1 MVKQFHYFYKITN
14 LLTQQFYY
22 GIHSTDNIND
32 NYMGSGTRLKIAYQK
47 YGIENFTKEIL
58 KFFDTRK
65 ECADYEA
72 SVVTEQLI
80 NDKNCYN
87 IIKGGEYYDT
97 TNTVSCIDNEGNKI
111 RVPIKEFLEKHY
123 KTCTTGKKAVYDKK
137 LNKNVLVDCNDN
149 NDSINKGYT
158 TYINIH
164 TNEIKRLSNDEVT
177 EEYKGITFNKITAK
191 DKNGNFYC
199 VNKFDERLKTKELL
213 PLQTGRKQSEE
224 TKKKQ
229 KNTFKNIKH
238 QQKEKNSQFGKIW
251 IYLLN
256 NDNTYTNITIKKEE
270 LSDYLAKGWQ
280 KGRRTKNYEYYVNI
294 ESKRNNMHW
303 YHKIIDNK
311 KITTRFLIND
321 KRIIDEQ
328 WIKGR

>member
-32 NYMGSGTRLKIAYQK
+32 NYMGSGTRLRIAYQK

-177 EEYKGITFNKITAK
+177 EEYKGITFNKITVK
-191 DKNGNFYC
+191 DKKGNFYS
-199 VNKFDERLKTKELL
+199 VNDDRLKNNQLFPLFTGKHHTLETKE
-213 PLQTGRKQSEE
+213 KQRESF
-224 TKKKQ
+224 KRINHQ
-229 KNTFKNIKH
+229 KG
-238 QQKEKNSQFGKIW
+238 EKNSQYGKIW
-251 IYLLN
+251 LYQLN
-256 NDNTYTNITIKKEE
+256 EDNYTYTNIKIYDNE
-270 LSDYLAKGWQ
+270 LQFYLKQGWQ
-280 KGRRTKNYEYYVNI
+280 KGRRTKTKDYYIKHEPKGINT
-294 ESKRNNMHW
+294 HW

-311 KITTRFLIND
+311 KVTAKFADDD
-321 KRIIDEQ
+321 KRIIDQQ